1 MALQAGF
8 ADPVRESQR
17 VFRATLDALAHPG
30 RVVQVTSTA
39 TAPPPLAPATV
50 AVVLTLLDYD
60 TPVWLD
66 PVAATPDAVEYVRF
80 HCGAPLVA
88 APAAARFAVVVHTA
102 AMPAFGALDPGTDE
116 RPDRSTTLIL
126 QVAGLRAGHGRR
138 LHGPGIEGESRLE
151 VIGAPAALWDGVCAN
166 LTTFPRG
173 IDVVLCA
180 GESLAALP
188 RTTRVED

>member
-30 RVVQVTSTA
+30 RVVHVASTA
-39 TAPPPLAPATV
+39 TPPARLAPATV

-66 PVAATPDAVEYVRF
+66 AAAATPDAVEYVRF
-80 HCGAPLVA
+80 HCGAQLVA
-88 APAAARFAVVVHTA
+88 APAAARFAVVVNAA
-102 AMPAFGALDPGTDE
+102 AMPAFGSLDPGTDE

-126 QVAGLRAGHGRR
+126 QVAGLRAGQGRR
-138 LHGPGIEGESRLE
+138 LRGPGIEGESRLE
-151 VIGAPAALWDGVCAN
+151 VIGAPAALWDGLRAN
-166 LTTFPRG
+166 LATFPRG

-180 GESLAALP
+180 GDSVAVLP